1 MTWNPYD
8 ELPPLPRFAVSSND
22 IQERNKLELPQV
34 SGIFGAGGEDI
45 SPHLSWSGFPSST
58 DGFAVTM
65 FDPDAPSGSGFWH
78 WGVADIPSDITELQT
93 GAGDDAGKGLPAG
106 AFQIPN
112 DARLSRFV
120 GASPPVGSEP
130 HRYIFAVHALDV
142 GSLGIGNDVSSAFFG
157 FNVIAHAVASA
168 MLTAWYQR

>member
-8 ELPPLPRFAVSSND
+8 ELPSLPGFTLASND
-22 IQERNKLELPQV
+22 IQEGKKLELPQV
-34 SGIFGAGGEDI
+34 SGIFGAGGEDV

-58 DGFAVTM
+58 EGFAVTM

-78 WGVADIPSDITELQT
+78 WGVADIPPEVTVLPT
-93 GAGDDAGKGLPAG
+93 GAGDDAGEGLPAE

-112 DARLSRFV
+112 DARLNRFL
-120 GASPPVGSEP
+120 GASPPAGSEP

-142 GSLGIGNDVSSAFFG
+142 RSLGIGNDVSSAFFG
-157 FNVIAHAVASA
+157 FNVIAHAVARA
-168 MLTAWYQR
+168 TLTTWYQR